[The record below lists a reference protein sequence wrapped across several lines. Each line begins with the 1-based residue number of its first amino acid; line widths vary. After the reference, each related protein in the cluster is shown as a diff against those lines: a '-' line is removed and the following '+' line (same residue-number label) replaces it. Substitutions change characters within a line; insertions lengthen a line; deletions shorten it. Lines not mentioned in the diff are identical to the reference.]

1 MNARCER
8 SSSIFSV
15 ASRWLLVVVLV
26 ASLVLPADAAK
37 RKKSKLP
44 KRRPVEELINPLV
57 GPGLSTWLVGAI
69 SWMAS
74 KDEVDRYL
82 VLTEETD
89 AVTFVEQ
96 FWKSRDPEPRFEANP
111 RRELF
116 EERLV
121 EAEKRF
127 REAGVA
133 GHRSD
138 RGTVYVLYGEPEKVE
153 FELAEEAS
161 DPPVEEWF
169 YAADSEVGLDGRQP
183 QKRFRFSKVG
193 SVTVFHR
200 RSVSTNRSRTL
211 RDPRRPPRRPR

>member
-1 MNARCER
+1 M
-8 SSSIFSV
+8 V
-15 ASRWLLVVVLV
+15 LVV
-26 ASLVLPADAAK
+26 SLALPAGAAK

-57 GPGLSTWLVGAI
+57 GPVLSTWMVGAI
-69 SWMAS
+69 SWMAN

-82 VLTEETD
+82 VLTEAAAA
-89 AVTFVEQ
+89 AVFVED
-96 FWKSRDPEPRFEANP
+96 FWKRRDPEPRFEANP
-111 RRELF
+111 NRELF

-153 FELAEEAS
+153 FEFAEEAG

-169 YAADSEVGLDGRQP
+169 YETDSEVGLDGRQP

-193 SVTVFHR
+193 GVTVFHR

-211 RDPRRPPRRPR
+211 RDLRRPPRRPR